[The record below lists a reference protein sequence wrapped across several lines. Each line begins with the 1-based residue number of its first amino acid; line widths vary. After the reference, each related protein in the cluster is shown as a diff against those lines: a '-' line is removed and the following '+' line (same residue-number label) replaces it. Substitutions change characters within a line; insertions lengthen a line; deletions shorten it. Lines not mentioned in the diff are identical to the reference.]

1 MPTMDYYR
9 YCNILDWENLDG
21 LRGALSMKD
30 ENRPISFNFW
40 SSLLVESEEEPSFGL
55 FENKLSHQRRFG
67 TIRKSSNS
75 LAILAL

>member
-1 MPTMDYYR
+1 
-9 YCNILDWENLDG
+9 
-21 LRGALSMKD
+21 MKD
-30 ENRPISFNFW
+30 ENRPISFHFW